1 MALIEIKELHLHV
14 DLHGVDKKA
23 DKIIVELLKL
33 QNQMAKTKEELKA
46 EFAAGFADIG
56 AAISDVA
63 SDLDTLIAGTV
74 PQGGLTEEEVEEQL
88 TQLRA
93 FRDSLQQVANKFP
106 VQPPT
111 EPEA

>member
-14 DLHGVDKKA
+14 DIKSADDIIEEIKK
-23 DKIIVELLKL
+23 LK
-33 QNQMAKTKEELKA
+33 NFMAKTSDELKA

-56 AAISDVA
+56 AAIADVA
-63 SDLDTLIAGTV
+63 NDLDVLIAGTV

-93 FRDSLQQVANKFP
+93 FRDSLQQVAAKFP
-106 VQPPT
+106 APPT
-111 EPEA
+111 T

>member
-1 MALIEIKELHLHV
+1 MALIEVKELHLHI
-14 DLHGVDKKA
+14 DFTGLDQKA
-23 DKIIVELLKL
+23 NKIFSQLLKL
-33 QNQMAKTKEELKA
+33 EEIMAKTSEELKA

-74 PQGGLTEEEVEEQL
+74 PQGGLTEAEVEEQL
-88 TQLRA
+88 TQLRG

-106 VQPPT
+106 AQPQP
-111 EPEA
+111 